1 MASGDYYNQGHQ
13 PAPQHNQ
20 GGYPSQ
26 QPYGGY
32 PPPLPQYGAPSPAYG
47 SPAPG
52 YSGGYAPPVS
62 HLLLADSFST
72 DTWPYKAPQQ
82 YEQPRPGGYYDQGS
96 HHNSSYGHHAQPAGP
111 GAYADADRGHGP
123 PGSEG
128 PDGGKERGLGATL
141 VGASGGGFLGHELGG
156 GALGTIGGAI
166 AGAIGANMLEK
177 RHHK

>member
-1 MASGDYYNQGHQ
+1 MSSGEYYNQGHH
-13 PAPQHNQ
+13 PPPQHNQ
-20 GGYPSQ
+20 GGYPPQ
-26 QPYGGY
+26 QPYDGY
-32 PPPLPQYGAPSPAYG
+32 PPPPAQYGTPSPAYG

-62 HLLLADSFST
+62 HLPLQGSLT
-72 DTWPYKAPQQ
+72 TKPCPYQAPQQ
-82 YEQPRPGGYYDQGS
+82 YQQPPPGGYYDQGS
-96 HHNSSYGHHAQPAGP
+96 HHNSSHGHHDQLTGP
-111 GAYADADRGHGP
+111 GAYADADRGQGP

-128 PDGGKERGLGATL
+128 PDGGKDRGLGATL
-141 VGASGGGFLGHELGG
+141 VGAGGGGFLGHELGG